1 MGTFME
7 TQLRFLVFS
16 RGDKV
21 DKEKLNYEKTQSDRR
36 KPSPN
41 SKRQIEN
48 GTDACEQRR
57 ERKIGENNCT
67 ILKFGL
73 ELFSCLESSWRF

>member
-48 GTDACEQRR
+48 GTDTCEQRR

-73 ELFSCLESSWRF
+73 ELFSCLESS